1 VILVNHAFGDLGETW
16 IGALAAQFTLFSLI
30 TIFISVAPTRS
41 FLLSDGTQIRMLL
54 RSDGK
59 SRSLISILALAKL
72 YQKGVRAKEWKH
84 TWLRRAMLCNE
95 PTFHSLLANW
105 FAYMSASDREDEIEA
120 AACLERSLA
129 MASILPH
136 SIRDIVAQEAAFFCA
151 WFRSDSTLARQW
163 LTQVKKRQK
172 LPELVRAR
180 LDVAFYCS
188 EHNYEAADSSWQRGI
203 ALVKATTG
211 GAVRKSMEETWI
223 EWRDLIKQHQIQ
235 FRNCHTTS

>member
-1 VILVNHAFGDLGETW
+1 
-16 IGALAAQFTLFSLI
+16 
-30 TIFISVAPTRS
+30 
-41 FLLSDGTQIRMLL
+41 
-54 RSDGK
+54 
-59 SRSLISILALAKL
+59 
-72 YQKGVRAKEWKH
+72 
-84 TWLRRAMLCNE
+84 
-95 PTFHSLLANW
+95 
-105 FAYMSASDREDEIEA
+105 
-120 AACLERSLA
+120 